1 MRQLLSTLQFKLML
15 GYALVAVTIATTL
28 FLTLNVRLGSSL
40 TEQALRQVEADGGAI
55 VAELQRRKT
64 LVNTLAQALSNYA
77 VSVGDQPATLHNGF
91 PKIVDLANSS
101 SFIAGGGFWPEPYAL
116 DPDKERNS
124 FFWGRNAEGDL
135 EFFDDYN
142 AADGPGYHNEEWY
155 VPTKHLSPGK
165 CYWSQSYTDP
175 YSGQPMVT
183 CTVASYKGQK
193 LIGATTVDL
202 RLEGLAAF
210 IAEQTESEKTYA
222 FIVDQHN
229 RFITYPRNS
238 IIVDKDGENR
248 LTINQLKNQFPA
260 FKPLA
265 EALEFVRAE
274 EIGLALNHSVRSVD
288 VAAELDESS
297 YQVNRDQANMMATAL
312 NNPHRDNFGT
322 ALTQIDISHDLL
334 FDAAA
339 TAHVFNVPDAYWKVV
354 VVSHKSGALRAVKEI
369 IGYSMLSALVPLFIL
384 MVIVFFG
391 MRKILIEPLQQFTTV
406 LQSASKSNTGEAGLL
421 DDSRNDELGNFAY
434 WYNRRTKDLSDT
446 LSELSTV
453 NNELSYQANFD
464 HLTSLINR
472 RQFERRLQALID
484 SEDWNESALFYLDL
498 DQFKVVNDT
507 CGHLAGDQ
515 LLIQVSESLSG
526 MLCSGDLIARIGGDE
541 FAFIS
546 RVSTREDAASF
557 ANKILEAVNGM
568 QFNWEGR
575 SFPISGSIGVILL
588 KDIEPSSSTA
598 LRYVDNSCYA
608 AKDNGRNG
616 WYMYEPEAGLIE
628 QREGEMNQL
637 AQINWALE
645 NDSFFSVFQVI
656 WPTDP
661 STHNRAGLE
670 ALIRLRTSD
679 GKIIPPG
686 SFLPAAERYN
696 AISNIDRWMINHT
709 LGELAKNRH
718 VLDSVRFCSIN
729 LSANFIC
736 HDDMLS
742 YIADK
747 LIQHGIPAGKICFE
761 ITENQIM
768 VSLAQAK
775 TGLKA
780 LRQLGCQVAL
790 DDFGT
795 GMSSYSYLQQLPID
809 HLKIDGHFVKNITQD
824 KVQKTFV
831 KSIRDIGS
839 IMEIETIAE
848 FVEDEQTYLMLRE
861 IGVTYAQGYGV
872 ARPMDIK
879 SVAAL
884 LESGELNNIGA
895 DTQN

>member
-1 MRQLLSTLQFKLML
+1 
-15 GYALVAVTIATTL
+15 
-28 FLTLNVRLGSSL
+28 
-40 TEQALRQVEADGGAI
+40 
-55 VAELQRRKT
+55 
-64 LVNTLAQALSNYA
+64 
-77 VSVGDQPATLHNGF
+77 
-91 PKIVDLANSS
+91 
-101 SFIAGGGFWPEPYAL
+101 
-116 DPDKERNS
+116 
-124 FFWGRNAEGDL
+124 
-135 EFFDDYN
+135 
-142 AADGPGYHNEEWY
+142 
-155 VPTKHLSPGK
+155 
-165 CYWSQSYTDP
+165 
-175 YSGQPMVT
+175 
-183 CTVASYKGQK
+183 
-193 LIGATTVDL
+193 LIGATTIDL
-202 RLEGLAAF
+202 RLEGLEAF
-210 IAEQTESEKTYA
+210 IAEQTKDEKTYA

-248 LTINQLKNQFPA
+248 LTINQLKDQFPA

-265 EALEFVRAE
+265 EALEFVRSE
-274 EIGLALNHSVRSVD
+274 EIGLALNHSIRSVAI
-288 VAAELDESS
+288 AAELDQQS
-297 YQVNRDQANMMATAL
+297 YQVDRDQANMMATAL

-322 ALTQIDISHDLL
+322 ALSHIEISHDLL
-334 FDAAA
+334 FGAAA

-354 VVSHKSGALRAVKEI
+354 VVSHKDSAFAAVKEI
-369 IGYSMLSALVPLFIL
+369 IVYSMLTALIPLS
-384 MVIVFFG
+384 IVMLIAFFG
-391 MRKILIEPLQQFTTV
+391 MRKVLIEPLQQFTTI
-406 LQSASKSNTGEAGLL
+406 LQGASNGKTGDDVLL
-421 DDSRNDELGNFAY
+421 DDSRNDELGNLAY
-434 WYNRRTKDLSDT
+434 WYNRRTKDLSET

-472 RQFERRLQALID
+472 RQFERRLQSLID
-484 SEDWNESALFYLDL
+484 SEDWAESSLFYLDL

-515 LLIQVSESLSG
+515 LLIQVSESLSA
-526 MLCSGDLIARIGGDE
+526 MLSPGDLIARIGGDE

-546 RVSTREDAASF
+546 RVSNRDDAASY
-557 ANKILEAVNGM
+557 ASKILAVVNGV
-568 QFNWEGR
+568 QFDWEGR
-575 SFPISGSIGVILL
+575 SFPVSGSIGVILL
-588 KDIEPSSSTA
+588 KDIEPSAGTA
-598 LRYVDNSCYA
+598 MRYVDNSCYA

-616 WYMYEPEAGLIE
+616 WHMYEPETGLIE

-637 AQINWALE
+637 AQINAALE
-645 NDSFFSVFQVI
+645 NDSFFSVFQII

-661 STHNRAGLE
+661 SGNTRAGLE
-670 ALIRLRTSD
+670 ALIRLRTED
-679 GKIIPPG
+679 GKLIPPS

-696 AISNIDRWMINHT
+696 AIINIDRWMINHT
-709 LGELAKNRH
+709 LGELAENRH
-718 VLDSVRFCSIN
+718 VLDSIRFCSIN
-729 LSANFIC
+729 LSASFIC
-736 HDDMLS
+736 NDGMLS

-747 LIQHGIPAGKICFE
+747 LIHHGIPAGKICFE

-831 KSIRDIGS
+831 QSIRDIGA

-848 FVEDEQTYLMLRE
+848 FVEDEQTYLMLRD

-872 ARPMDIK
+872 ARPLDIA
-879 SVAAL
+879 SVAKL
-884 LESGELNNIGA
+884 LESGELNEIGK
-895 DTQN
+895 NVERGIPPSLS